1 MPLLRTACPKQWQKK
16 YVGTFGSMAEAFGF
30 TEQQSYDMSTALAG
44 LAGDVASFYNIT
56 QDEAYTKLKSVFS
69 GETET
74 LKDLGIVMDAVGFG
88 RIRACK
94 RLRQDDFRYD

>member
-1 MPLLRTACPKQWQKK
+1 MAKK

-30 TEQQSYDMSTALAG
+30 SEKQAYNMSTALTG

-74 LKDLGIVMDAVGFG
+74 LKDLGIVMT
-88 RIRACK
+88 
-94 RLRQDDFRYD
+94 LS